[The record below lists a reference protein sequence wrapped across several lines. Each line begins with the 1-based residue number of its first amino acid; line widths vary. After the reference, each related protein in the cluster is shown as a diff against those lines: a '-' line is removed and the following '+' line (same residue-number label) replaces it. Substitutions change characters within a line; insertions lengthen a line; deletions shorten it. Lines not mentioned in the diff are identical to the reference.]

1 MYSLYRDLIRKPN
14 FQNVCFPGYQISFLC
29 SALFLL
35 HFSNFQFPQGMQNFI
50 MPGYCHFYVLFSY
63 FCIHCLH
70 RKKYPHIAKIS
81 QKGVI
86 SCTKIPNFIWKYKKQ
101 VHIVST
107 SETPT
112 YRNEQVLGQFQY
124 NALLLTIGHAFDNW
138 RRFETVSDGFFF
150 FLKANQSTHIL
161 QKKVGKK
168 KFPFKHYNNFKKW
181 PQIICPS
188 F

>member
-1 MYSLYRDLIRKPN
+1 MYSLYRDLICKPN
-14 FQNVCFPGYQISFLC
+14 FQNVCFPGYQIFFLC
-29 SALFLL
+29 SALFLF

-86 SCTKIPNFIWKYKKQ
+86 SGTKIPNFIWKYKKQ

-124 NALLLTIGHAFDNW
+124 NALLLTIGVALKPSVTD
-138 RRFETVSDGFFF
+138 FFF
-150 FLKANQSTHIL
+150 FESQLVNSYFAKKSREKEVSVQTL
-161 QKKVGKK
+161 QQ
-168 KFPFKHYNNFKKW
+168 F
-181 PQIICPS
+181 
-188 F
+188 